1 MSQQINNE
9 GNAHVHEFQ
18 IFVNSRP
25 RKVAGPRISFT
36 EVLQQAGFD
45 TTGQDLGLYD
55 VEWVHGN
62 RAGTLTPNQSVELE
76 NGMRFDAG
84 KSNRS

>member
-1 MSQQINNE
+1 MKE
-9 GNAHVHEFQ
+9 LEKMFE
-18 IFVNSRP
+18 IFVNTKPFKEPGPSITFER
-25 RKVAGPRISFT
+25 VLTLAGLNT
-36 EVLQQAGFD
+36 A
-45 TTGQDLGLYD
+45 GQDLNLYD

-62 RAGTLTPNQSVELE
+62 RAGTLTSGQSVDLE

>member
-1 MSQQINNE
+1 MSSVINCE
-9 GNAHVHEFQ
+9 ADARERSFQ

-25 RKVAGPRISFT
+25 RKVAGPKISFV
-36 EVLQQAGFD
+36 EVLQLSGID
-45 TTGQDLGLYD
+45 TTGLDLGLYD

-62 RAGTLTPNQSVELE
+62 RAGTLTPGQSVDLE

>member
-1 MSQQINNE
+1 MKDQE
-9 GNAHVHEFQ
+9 KDFQ
-18 IFVNSRP
+18 IFVNTKP
-25 RKVAGPRISFT
+25 RKVLGPSISF
-36 EVLQQAGFD
+36 EQVLAEAGLN
-45 TTGQDLGLYD
+45 TAGQDLNLYD

-62 RAGTLTPNQSVELE
+62 RVGTLTPEQSVPLE